1 MTAKGIAGSVVILS
15 LFVVAASAE
24 AQLPKRGSYSAH
36 YGNHTVVKVTE
47 LEKDHSFAVGENI
60 GTVFN
65 DAGQGFLHM
74 AAVVCQIVSD
84 RVKSIANAHG
94 YCTVTDADGDRAYL
108 AWKCR
113 NPQVG
118 VSGCEGDF
126 QWTGGTGKY
135 TGLTGNNTFTGGAV
149 PKTASGYSVW
159 KGEWQLP
166 D

>member
-1 MTAKGIAGSVVILS
+1 VG
-15 LFVVAASAE
+15 ASSE
-24 AQLPKRGSYSAH
+24 AQLPKRGSYTAH
-36 YGNHTVVKVTE
+36 YGHHTVVKVTE
-47 LEKDHSFAVGENI
+47 LEKDHSFVIGENI

-65 DAGQGFLHM
+65 DAGKGFLHA
-74 AAVVCQIVSD
+74 AAVVCQTVGDRMKNVSN
-84 RVKSIANAHG
+84 VHG
-94 YCTVTDADGDRAYL
+94 YCTVTDVDGDKAFLAY
-108 AWKCR
+108 KCR

-118 VSGCEGDF
+118 VARCEGDF

-135 TGLTGNNTFTGGAV
+135 TGFTGSNTFYAGAV

>member
-1 MTAKGIAGSVVILS
+1 M
-15 LFVVAASAE
+15 
-24 AQLPKRGSYSAH
+24 
-36 YGNHTVVKVTE
+36 KVTE
-47 LEKDHSFAVGENI
+47 LEKDHSFVIDENI

-65 DAGQGFLHM
+65 DAGKEFLHA
-74 AAVVCQIVSD
+74 AAVVCQIVGD
-84 RVKSIANAHG
+84 RMKNVSNVHG
-94 YCTVTDADGDRAYL
+94 YCTVTDVDGDKAFLAY
-108 AWKCR
+108 KCR

-118 VSGCEGDF
+118 VARCEGDF

-135 TGLTGNNTFTGGAV
+135 TGLTGSNTFYAGAV